1 MVSDFCDWLILSR
14 CVCVRCFKTSAEFA
28 CFWKP
33 RQVFPP
39 RALSDLVDLEDLY
52 FDVLL
57 CDVNFSRFSSQVFLP
72 SYWNMTSLDSQGEI
86 VPTKLPNPEETQ
98 IWEGENESVRSRQH
112 LVLPLLLVI
121 SSFIRQAR
129 IGCYGNGL
137 IDVKEKPQILK
148 RLWWRRSRVIR
159 NSGKH
164 KKNHK
169 MNVLVLNP

>member
-1 MVSDFCDWLILSR
+1 MVCDFCDWLILSC

-39 RALSDLVDLEDLY
+39 RALSDLVDLEDVY

-72 SYWNMTSLDSQGEI
+72 SYWNMTSLYSQGEI

-137 IDVKEKPQILK
+137 IDGLIDPKFWNVFDDAGCVLSETAV
-148 RLWWRRSRVIR
+148 ST
-159 NSGKH
+159 
-164 KKNHK
+164 KKIK
-169 MNVLVLNP
+169 KWMYFF

>member
-1 MVSDFCDWLILSR
+1 MVCDFCDWLILSR

-52 FDVLL
+52 FDLLL

-98 IWEGENESVRSRQH
+98 IWERENESVRSRRFCS
-112 LVLPLLLVI
+112 LFPPL
-121 SSFIRQAR
+121 FDKQ
-129 IGCYGNGL
+129 GL
-137 IDVKEKPQILK
+137 DAMVTVWLT
-148 RLWWRRSRVIR
+148 S
-159 NSGKH
+159 
-164 KKNHK
+164 KKNPK
-169 MNVLVLNP
+169 FWNVVDDAGRVLSETAVSTKKIIKWMYFF